1 MNKNNQISGYPSPG
15 ETSQAT
21 DYGDINFDQILND
34 HYIALPKSAAAQAQI
49 HTKKMTSHNNDK
61 EIIPSPFPVPS
72 PARSSYSPPP
82 HKTPNL
88 PSSFTINNSGGNK
101 SAVRDIMDEFYSV
114 MQDIQDSTGVFNP
127 VPYAASKID
136 VDYDLIKATTRSSF
150 VNNVDVIEE
159 THRMYHEYESEQP
172 DRQSE
177 ESGFW
182 PPWKAPLAQT
192 DQFMEEKKG
201 RMPSLVSSLE
211 NTQQWRRNI
220 EIDDESNEESD
231 EEEDMVR
238 QFEKNAAMEEELLS
252 GIGGLAAI
260 PIMTTTYR
268 DEPSTQFHPSS
279 TSRYFSNS
287 HSDEVV
293 GVEEE
298 DESEVFVEGE
308 VESNNENENAD
319 LSEEMIDEMLF
330 LPNSATSAEGV
341 RSSRSKSLRFSENND
356 ENEEDSTLPVNDGH
370 QLEINQEKAEK
381 RSLLREIEAN
391 LPQSRSRRPPSQ
403 RSPSSSVSQSQS
415 TYATTEIFQSSGLQ
429 YDENIPSIQHFSTL
443 PLALQEIE
451 KLNRIKES
459 LLDALYD
466 TKQQLAHTQ
475 DTVTQ
480 EKEKNYEL
488 ITVFEI
494 EKENQRLQTLSL
506 QQQIRILTQE
516 HSIQEIY
523 QIYEKDLQR
532 LKQENERLYDRNL
545 TLELQYESSGV
556 VPPSQ
561 VTHSPSG
568 ASKGA
573 GNSAQRKGVSG
584 RVKVV
589 PTSDEDEMR
598 QIEREEKHIQQI
610 QHASDVISVRN
621 KEEGEGRRGKEG
633 ILKASSDGGDPSSQL
648 TVTTYEYQQLLK
660 RYQTLIQKY
669 KQCAIE
675 KQSWKQSYETLKS
688 QDRKHHLHEKLYTDL
703 QLRHKKISYE
713 YQQMKQVIDKQSQQL
728 LEKQKDYQTI
738 INDYN
743 ELKREN
749 EIIKKEQS
757 EYLMKIQQA
766 TKVIHELRE
775 EKTRLTHFYQF
786 LYKHQAKGL
795 ITSLSPPVMKDLQN
809 MSIDDVLEREERE
822 EERRKKRDTVRMK
835 DENRMV
841 EPYQSHE
848 QSRKNNKKEVFG
860 KNYQLALQNFYK
872 YYNDD
877 MTTTKIP
884 TPSSL
889 HTMAAVKSEIAKNM
903 ASDGMMGL
911 GNASDKENHQFLRTM
926 ETERLI
932 QNSDGRKGGANN
944 RISTRVEPR
953 SYSTKYSHSPGA
965 ASTPIPAPKSW
976 KK

>member
-1 MNKNNQISGYPSPG
+1 MNKNHISGYPSPG

-34 HYIALPKSAAAQAQI
+34 HYIDLPKSAAAQAQF
-49 HTKKMTSHNNDK
+49 HTKKMTLHKDTNM
-61 EIIPSPFPVPS
+61 IPSPFPAPS

-88 PSSFTINNSGGNK
+88 PSSSTRNNSGGNK

-114 MQDIQDSTGVFNP
+114 MQDIQDSTGVLNP

-159 THRMYHEYESEQP
+159 THRMYHEYESDQSNRQP
-172 DRQSE
+172 E

-182 PPWKAPLAQT
+182 PPWKAPIAQPNP
-192 DQFMEEKKG
+192 FIEEKKG
-201 RMPSLVSSLE
+201 GMPSLVSSLE

-220 EIDDESNEESD
+220 EIDESD
-231 EEEDMVR
+231 EEDDMER

-252 GIGGLAAI
+252 GIGGLTAI
-260 PIMTTTYR
+260 PIMTTTYHDEGR
-268 DEPSTQFHPSS
+268 NTEPSTQFHSSS
-279 TSRYFSNS
+279 TSRYFSKNHS
-287 HSDEVV
+287 HEDV

-298 DESEVFVEGE
+298 DESEVFVEAE
-308 VESNNENENAD
+308 AESNNNESENAD

-330 LPNSATSAEGV
+330 LPNSVNSTEGI
-341 RSSRSKSLRFSENND
+341 RSSKSKSLRFSENND
-356 ENEEDSTLPVNDGH
+356 ENEEDSTLPVGDGH
-370 QLEINQEKAEK
+370 PLEMNQEKADK

-391 LPQSRSRRPPSQ
+391 LPQSRSRRLPSQ

-488 ITVFEI
+488 TTLFEI

-545 TLELQYESSGV
+545 TLELQYEASGV

-561 VTHSPSG
+561 VTHSPGKSE
-568 ASKGA
+568 
-573 GNSAQRKGVSG
+573 GNSAQRQGGRG
-584 RVKVV
+584 RVKVA

-610 QHASDVISVRN
+610 QHASDVLSVRK
-621 KEEGEGRRGKEG
+621 KEEGEGRRGGKEG
-633 ILKASSDGGDPSSQL
+633 ILKPSSDGGDPSSQL

-660 RYQTLIQKY
+660 RYHTLIQKY

-713 YQQMKQVIDKQSQQL
+713 YQQMKQIIDKQSQQL
-728 LEKQKDYQTI
+728 LEKQKDYHTI
-738 INDYN
+738 IHDYN
-743 ELKREN
+743 ELKRDH

-766 TKVIHELRE
+766 TKVIYELRE

-795 ITSLSPPVMKDLQN
+795 ITSLSPPVIKDLQN

-822 EERRKKRDTVRMK
+822 EDRKKKRDTVRMK
-835 DENRMV
+835 DDDHRVNELH
-841 EPYQSHE
+841 QSH
-848 QSRKNNKKEVFG
+848 SRKGKKEVFG

-877 MTTTKIP
+877 MTMTKIP

-889 HTMAAVKSEIAKNM
+889 QTMATVKSEIAKNM
-903 ASDGMMGL
+903 ASEGMMGL

-926 ETERLI
+926 ETERSI
-932 QNSDGRKGGANN
+932 QISDGRKGGGNN
-944 RISTRVEPR
+944 RIATRVEPR
-953 SYSTKYSHSPGA
+953 SYSTKYSNSPSA
-965 ASTPIPAPKSW
+965 TSTPTLAAPKSW